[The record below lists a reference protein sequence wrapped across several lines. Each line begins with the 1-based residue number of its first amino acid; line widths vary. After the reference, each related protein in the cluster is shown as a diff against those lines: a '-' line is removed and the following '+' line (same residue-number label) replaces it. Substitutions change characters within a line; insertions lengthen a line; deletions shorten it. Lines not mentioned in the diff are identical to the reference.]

1 LRLILSFD
9 VSDCYIGKVS
19 NIAEVTIV
27 KPAAH
32 TIRPQG
38 FYFAHKFGTFGLLFQ
53 FFLGMKLGNR
63 VQPLLFA
70 ILSFVLFTAHTVSA
84 QPDTWVTD
92 FGSDYPDIPEDL
104 IVDDAGNSYISGF
117 FRDTLNIGAIQLVSA
132 GKTDVFLAKFDP
144 TGQPVWAKRFGWYE
158 NEFAHGLTFDHSG
171 NILMVGEYQDST
183 IFETDTIF
191 SLDTLY
197 YGPYAGTYDVFW
209 VRMTPGGVME
219 KVWADGWFG
228 SENFYEVTVSP
239 DSLYYFAGMYRT
251 FNNWTFASIYDFRGW
266 GRGYDDAIWVRSDTG
281 GVMDH
286 KAIAEGRYVDRA
298 RAIDLIGDSLVV
310 MGGTF
315 QDTCYFIDSVFYKV
329 TGFEDDIF
337 VACYSDTG
345 LFKWV
350 VEGGSKA
357 IDQVNALITDPQGNI
372 YVAGA
377 FDSLLSMQSQTLGGA
392 GNLDGYVLKLD
403 KNGNLLWMKRFG
415 GAGFDV
421 VRDVRLMASGDLLVT
436 GYYQRQMDLG
446 NGVTVNLSDTL
457 NQDAFVAKI
466 TAAGTALWVQ
476 TLGGPNPDLAVA
488 VDEDAA
494 GYIYAVGT
502 FTGAG
507 QFGQV
512 SAEADGGEDIF
523 LLRMN
528 ADGAVFSQETASH
541 FGNVVLWPNPARN
554 AFHVQ
559 YELQASGDLNL
570 QVMDLNGRMV
580 KSQALGR
587 KAAGRGEVDVDCSG
601 LPAGMYIVKLGT
613 ATAAFSGKIV
623 LMD

>member
-1 LRLILSFD
+1 
-9 VSDCYIGKVS
+9 
-19 NIAEVTIV
+19 
-27 KPAAH
+27 
-32 TIRPQG
+32 
-38 FYFAHKFGTFGLLFQ
+38 
-53 FFLGMKLGNR
+53 MKLGNR
-63 VQPLLFA
+63 VLPLLFA
-70 ILSFVLFTAHTVSA
+70 ILSIVLLSAPKVSA
-84 QPDTWVTD
+84 QPDTWVTQ
-92 FGSDYPDIPEDL
+92 FGSNLPDTPEDL
-104 IVDDAGNSYISGF
+104 IVDAAGNTYISGF
-117 FRDTLNIGAIQLVSA
+117 FRDTLDIGSIQLVSA
-132 GKTDVFLAKFDP
+132 GKTDVFLAKVDP
-144 TGQPVWAKRFGWYE
+144 TGQPVWAKRFGWFE
-158 NEFAHGLTFDHSG
+158 NDFAHGLTFDHSG

-197 YGPYAGTYDVFW
+197 YGPYAQTYDVFW
-209 VRMTPGGVME
+209 VRVTPAGVME

-298 RAIDLIGDSLVV
+298 KAIDLIGDSLVI

-357 IDQVNALITDPQGNI
+357 IDQVNALITDAQGNI

-377 FDSLLSMQSQTLGGA
+377 FDSLLSMQSQGLNGA

-403 KNGNLLWMKRFG
+403 KNGNLQWMKRFG
-415 GAGFDV
+415 GEGFDV
-421 VRDVRLMASGDLLVT
+421 VRDIRLMASGDLLVT

-446 NGVTVNLSDTL
+446 NGVIINLTDTL
-457 NQDAFVAKI
+457 NQDAFVAKM
-466 TAAGTALWVQ
+466 TPNGVAVWAK
-476 TLGGPNPDLAVA
+476 TLGGSNPDVGVAVA
-488 VDEDAA
+488 EDPA

-502 FTGAG
+502 FTGVG
-507 QFGQV
+507 QFGQLT
-512 SAEADGGEDIF
+512 ATADGGEDIY

-528 ADGAVFSQETASH
+528 ADGAVFSEETTSH
-541 FGNVVLWPNPARN
+541 LGDVVVWPNPARDI
-554 AFHVQ
+554 FHVQ
-559 YELQASGDLNL
+559 YELENAGDLSL
-570 QVMDLNGRMV
+570 QVMDLSGRV
-580 KSQALGR
+580 VRSQILGR
-587 KAAGRGEVDVDCSG
+587 KGAGRGVVDVDCAG
-601 LPAGMYIVKLGT
+601 LPAGMYLVKLET
-613 ATAAFSGKIV
+613 AAGAFSGKII